1 MGAAFKKFCMQFCC
15 CCCAGDE
22 DDEDEKQP
30 LVPVPQDPLEYF
42 NREVQKRRDEE
53 TNLWSEPGD
62 PSHSERA
69 DDRVLYSLLQAR
81 TKTRMGSTGYR
92 RLSVDIEAMR
102 DTRREVRDKWKT
114 ILENLGFMA
123 EADSLLTVSAGA
135 SHDRMRNAPA
145 SRALLKTLHTET
157 SVFNSKDPPPERYL
171 FILDRLIYLDI
182 ADDFLAK
189 AKRFYPPKDDSDEDV
204 PGLAI
209 NLPLL
214 LARVEAM
221 NGAGEED
228 EEEDESGR
236 EDGNL
241 SDRS

>member
-1 MGAAFKKFCMQFCC
+1 MGSAFKKFCMQFCC

-30 LVPVPQDPLEYF
+30 LVPQDPLEYF
-42 NREVQKRRDEE
+42 NREIQKRRDEE

-62 PSHSERA
+62 PSHSGRE
-69 DDRVLYSLLQAR
+69 DDRVLHTLLQAR
-81 TKTRMGSTGYR
+81 NKTRMGSTGYR

-102 DTRREVRDKWKT
+102 DTRREVREKWKT

-123 EADSLLTVSAGA
+123 EADSLLTVSAGG

-145 SRALLKTLHTET
+145 ARALLNTLHTET
-157 SVFNSKDPPPERYL
+157 SVFFSREPPPERYL

-182 ADDFLAK
+182 AEDFLAK
-189 AKRFYPPKDDSDEDV
+189 AKRFYPPKEDSDEDT

-214 LARVEAM
+214 LARVERF
-221 NGAGEED
+221 NGAGHVD
-228 EEEDESGR
+228 EENDSERD
-236 EDGNL
+236 DGNL

>member
-1 MGAAFKKFCMQFCC
+1 MGSALRFCMQCC
-15 CCCAGDE
+15 CCCAVND

-30 LVPVPQDPLEYF
+30 LLPEDPLEYF

-53 TNLWSEPGD
+53 ANLWSTPGD
-62 PSHSERA
+62 PSHSERE

-81 TKTRMGSTGYR
+81 NKTRMGSSGYR

-102 DTRREVRDKWKT
+102 DTRREVRDKWQT

-123 EADSLLTVSAGA
+123 EAESLLNVSAGA

-145 SRALLKTLHTET
+145 ARAMLNKLHSET
-157 SVFNSKDPPPERYL
+157 SIFSNKEPPPERYL

-182 ADDFLAK
+182 ADDFMAK
-189 AKRFYPPKDDSDEDV
+189 AKRFYPPRDDSDEDI

-214 LARVEAM
+214 LARVEAL
-221 NGAGEED
+221 NGRDKE
-228 EEEDESGR
+228 EEEDDSER

-241 SDRS
+241 SD

>member
-1 MGAAFKKFCMQFCC
+1 MGSAFSQFCMRFFCC
-15 CCCAGDE
+15 CCVGDE
-22 DDEDEKQP
+22 ENEDEKEP
-30 LVPVPQDPLEYF
+30 LLPPDPLEYF

-53 TNLWSEPGD
+53 TNLWSTPGD
-62 PSHSERA
+62 PSHSERD
-69 DDRVLYSLLQAR
+69 DDRTLYTLLQAR
-81 TKTRMGSTGYR
+81 NKTRMGSTGYR

-102 DTRREVRDKWKT
+102 DTRREVREKWKT

-123 EADSLLTVSAGA
+123 EAESLLNVSAGT

-145 SRALLKTLHTET
+145 ARSMLNILHTET
-157 SVFNSKDPPPERYL
+157 SIFNNNKEPPPERYL

-182 ADDFLAK
+182 AEDFVAK
-189 AKRFYPPKDDSDEDV
+189 AKRFYPPRDGEDSDED
-204 PGLAI
+204 PTGLGI

-221 NGAGEED
+221 NGAPD
-228 EEEDESGR
+228 DDDDDES
-236 EDGNL
+236 DA